1 MPRGVLG
8 VRHSRF
14 PIKQATQLETARRP
28 EQKPPTLNP
37 SVRSLY
43 RIFLRATSASV
54 LHHSTATK
62 FLRTRYRPVFEYY
75 IGLHQAQTT
84 DGATAEVIREWDER
98 IDNTL
103 GFLQNSAVSRGLP
116 HKITRNLS
124 QLVHSRF
131 LEQKHTSH
139 PKYDPNRN
147 ATKPPPASPT
157 AKLSDEL
164 HRMLEETTQL
174 AEGTTGL
181 VLGSTQTQF

>member
-1 MPRGVLG
+1 MPRRIPSL
-8 VRHSRF
+8 RTSRF
-14 PIKQATQLETARRP
+14 SITQFPATGSSQQSLALSP
-28 EQKPPTLNP
+28 A
-37 SVRSLY
+37 VRSLY

-54 LHHSTATK
+54 LHHSNATRC
-62 FLRTRYRPVFEYY
+62 LRTRYRPVFEHYA
-75 IGLHQAQTT
+75 GLHQEQATN
-84 DGATAEVIREWDER
+84 GAIGDVIREWDQR

-103 GFLQNSAVSRGLP
+103 GLLYNSAISHGLP

-139 PKYDPNRN
+139 PKYNPDRN
-147 ATKPPPASPT
+147 VTKLPPRSPT
-157 AKLSDEL
+157 VELSDEL

-181 VLGSTQTQF
+181 VLGPTQIKF